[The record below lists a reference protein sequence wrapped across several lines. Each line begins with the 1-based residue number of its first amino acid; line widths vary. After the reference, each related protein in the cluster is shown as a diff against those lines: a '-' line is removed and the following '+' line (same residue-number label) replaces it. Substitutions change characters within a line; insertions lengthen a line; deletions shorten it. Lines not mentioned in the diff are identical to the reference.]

1 MTTAEF
7 IVAHRTDDPRQLA
20 LQASRFPDV
29 DMPYAL
35 SQIQGWQ
42 AARRKLPSF
51 AANQDIVY
59 PPHLSMEQCSSE
71 ATALYKAEAVRRLLD
86 SFKGEED
93 ASDKCYVASM
103 TDLTGGFGV
112 DFYFVSRHFRRAQ
125 YTERNA
131 ELCQV
136 VEHNLKVLGA
146 DNASVVCGDAVEQ
159 LRTIDPQTL
168 IFIDPARRDAHGA
181 RTFAISDCTPDVME
195 LLPDLRR
202 KARFVMIK
210 LSPMLDWHKA
220 VSDLHPLVTDVD
232 IVAVDGECKEL
243 LLTLDMK
250 RGDVHGDVQKE
261 GDEKNT
267 DGHDYLV
274 VRCADL
280 PSSSFAFRYTSDGGY
295 AIDVQHASQQ
305 DDMTSQSAALSPL
318 LTPDQTPSYLYEPN
332 ASVMKAGCFRELEL
346 TFGASQISA
355 NSHLF
360 TSEQLIPGFPG
371 RRFAVDAVT
380 SFNKRQLKD
389 ALRDV
394 TNANITVRN
403 FPMTV
408 AVLRK
413 KLKLKDG
420 GNTYIFATTT
430 DGGEHVLLITHKE

>member
-93 ASDKCYVASM
+93 ASDKGGEVSM

-112 DFYFVSRHFRRAQ
+112 DFYFVSRHFSRAQ

-159 LRTIDPQTL
+159 LQTIDPQTL

-195 LLPDLRR
+195 LLPSLRR
-202 KARFVMIK
+202 KARYVMIK

-250 RGDVHGDVQKE
+250 RGDAHKDDNKQVAS
-261 GDEKNT
+261 
-267 DGHDYLV
+267 HDYV
-274 VRCADL
+274 SVRCADL
-280 PSSSFAFRYTSDGGY
+280 PSSSFAFRYTSDGNY
-295 AIDVQHASQQ
+295 AID
-305 DDMTSQSAALSPL
+305 TSQPTDVASMSPL
-318 LTPDQTPSYLYEPN
+318 LSADHTPSYLYEPN

-346 TFGASQISA
+346 TFGARQISD

-360 TSEQLIPGFPG
+360 TSEQLISGFPG

-380 SFNKRQLKD
+380 SFNKRQLKE
-389 ALRDV
+389 ALRDI

-408 AVLRK
+408 AILRK

-420 GNTYIFATTT
+420 GDTYIFATTT
-430 DGGEHVLLITHKE
+430 AGGEHVLVITHKE

>member
-7 IVAHRTDDPRQLA
+7 IVTHRTDDPRQLA

-93 ASDKCYVASM
+93 ASGKGCGASM

-112 DFYFVSRHFRRAQ
+112 DFYFVSRHFSRAQ

-146 DNASVVCGDAVEQ
+146 DNATVVCGDAVDQ
-159 LRTIDPQTL
+159 LQTIDTQTL

-195 LLPDLRR
+195 LLPALRR
-202 KARFVMIK
+202 KARYVMIK

-250 RGDVHGDVQKE
+250 RGEAHKDDNKQAY
-261 GDEKNT
+261 
-267 DGHDYLV
+267 GHDYV
-274 VRCADL
+274 SVRCADL
-280 PSSSFAFRYTSDGGY
+280 PSSSFAFRYTSDGSY

-305 DDMTSQSAALSPL
+305 ADITPQNAMLSPL
-318 LTPDQTPSYLYEPN
+318 LSTDHTSAYLYEPN

-346 TFGASQISA
+346 TFGARQISD

-360 TSEQLIPGFPG
+360 TSEQLISGFPG
-371 RRFAVDAVT
+371 RRFAIDTVT
-380 SFNKRQLKD
+380 FFNKRQLKE

>member
-7 IVAHRTDDPRQLA
+7 IVAHRTDDLRQLA

-93 ASDKCYVASM
+93 ASGKGCGTSM

-112 DFYFVSRHFRRAQ
+112 DFYFVSRHFSRAQ

-159 LRTIDPQTL
+159 LQTIDPQTL

-195 LLPDLRR
+195 LLPALRR
-202 KARFVMIK
+202 KARYVMIK

-250 RGDVHGDVQKE
+250 RGGAHKDDNKQAASHYHVS
-261 GDEKNT
+261 
-267 DGHDYLV
+267 

-295 AIDVQHASQQ
+295 TIDTPQPTDVVS
-305 DDMTSQSAALSPL
+305 MSPL
-318 LTPDQTPSYLYEPN
+318 LSADHTPSYLYEPN

-346 TFGASQISA
+346 TFGARQISD

-360 TSEQLIPGFPG
+360 TSEQLISSFPG
-371 RRFAVDAVT
+371 RRFAVDTIT
-380 SFNKRQLKD
+380 SFNKRQLKE

-394 TNANITVRN
+394 ASANITVRN

-408 AVLRK
+408 AILRK

-420 GNTYIFATTT
+420 GDTYIFATTT
-430 DGGEHVLLITHKE
+430 AGGEHVLVITHKE

>member
-131 ELCQV
+131 ELCKV

-250 RGDVHGDVQKE
+250 RGDAHND
-261 GDEKNT
+261 DNT
-267 DGHDYLV
+267 QAAKHDYVV

-280 PSSSFAFRYTSDGGY
+280 PSSSFAFRYTSDGGC
-295 AIDVQHASQQ
+295 AIDTPQPTDVAS
-305 DDMTSQSAALSPL
+305 MSPL
-318 LTPDQTPSYLYEPN
+318 LGADHTPSYLYEPN

-346 TFGASQISA
+346 TFGARQISA

-371 RRFAVDAVT
+371 RRFAVDTVT
-380 SFNKRQLKD
+380 SFNKRQLKE
-389 ALRDV
+389 ALRNV
-394 TNANITVRN
+394 TSANITVRN

>member
-71 ATALYKAEAVRRLLD
+71 STALYKAEAVRRLMD

-93 ASDKCYVASM
+93 ASDKGCGDSM

-250 RGDVHGDVQKE
+250 RGDAHKDDNKQAY
-261 GDEKNT
+261 
-267 DGHDYLV
+267 GHDYV
-274 VRCADL
+274 SVRCADL
-280 PSSSFAFRYTSDGGY
+280 PSSSFAFRYTSDGSY
-295 AIDVQHASQQ
+295 AID
-305 DDMTSQSAALSPL
+305 TSQPIDVASMSPL
-318 LTPDQTPSYLYEPN
+318 LSADHTPSYLYEPN

-346 TFGASQISA
+346 MFGARQISD

-371 RRFAVDAVT
+371 RRFAVDTVT
-380 SFNKRQLKD
+380 SFNKRQLKE

-408 AVLRK
+408 AILRK

-420 GNTYIFATTT
+420 GDTYIFATTT
-430 DGGEHVLLITHKE
+430 ANGEHVLVITHKE

>member
-7 IVAHRTDDPRQLA
+7 IVAHRTDNPRQLA

-93 ASDKCYVASM
+93 ASDKGFGDSM

-112 DFYFVSRHFRRAQ
+112 DFYFVSRYFRRAQ

-131 ELCQV
+131 ELCKV

-250 RGDVHGDVQKE
+250 RGDAHND
-261 GDEKNT
+261 DNT
-267 DGHDYLV
+267 QAAKHDYV
-274 VRCADL
+274 GVRCADL
-280 PSSSFAFRYTSDGGY
+280 PSSSFAFRYTSDGGC
-295 AIDVQHASQQ
+295 AIDTPQPTDVAS
-305 DDMTSQSAALSPL
+305 MSPL
-318 LTPDQTPSYLYEPN
+318 LGADHTPSYLYEPN

-346 TFGASQISA
+346 TFGARQISD

-360 TSEQLIPGFPG
+360 TSEQLISGFPG
-371 RRFAVDAVT
+371 RRFAIDAVT

-389 ALRDV
+389 ALRNV
-394 TNANITVRN
+394 TSANITVRN

-420 GNTYIFATTT
+420 GDTYIFATTT

>member
-51 AANQDIVY
+51 AANEDIVY

-93 ASDKCYVASM
+93 ASDKGFGDSM

-146 DNASVVCGDAVEQ
+146 DNATVVCGDAVEQ
-159 LRTIDPQTL
+159 LQTIDPQTL

-195 LLPDLRR
+195 LLPALRR
-202 KARFVMIK
+202 KARYVMIK

-250 RGDVHGDVQKE
+250 RGGAHKDDNKQAAS
-261 GDEKNT
+261 
-267 DGHDYLV
+267 HDYV
-274 VRCADL
+274 SVRCADL

-295 AIDVQHASQQ
+295 AMDTPQPTDVAS
-305 DDMTSQSAALSPL
+305 MSSLLSA
-318 LTPDQTPSYLYEPN
+318 DHTPSYLYEPN

-346 TFGASQISA
+346 TFGARQISD

-360 TSEQLIPGFPG
+360 TSEQLISGFPG

-380 SFNKRQLKD
+380 SFNKRQLKE

-394 TNANITVRN
+394 ASANITVRN

-408 AVLRK
+408 AILRK

-420 GNTYIFATTT
+420 GDTYIFATTT
-430 DGGEHVLLITHKE
+430 AGGEHVLVITHKE

>member
-7 IVAHRTDDPRQLA
+7 IVAHRTDNPRQLA

-71 ATALYKAEAVRRLLD
+71 ATALYKAEAVRRLMD
-86 SFKGEED
+86 SFKREEE
-93 ASDKCYVASM
+93 ASSKGYGDSM

-112 DFYFVSRHFRRAQ
+112 DFYFVSRRFSRAQ

-159 LRTIDPQTL
+159 LQTIYPQTL

-195 LLPDLRR
+195 LLPELRR

-232 IVAVDGECKEL
+232 IVSVDGECKEL

-250 RGDVHGDVQKE
+250 RGDVHKD
-261 GDEKNT
+261 DNT
-267 DGHDYLV
+267 QAAKHDYV
-274 VRCADL
+274 GVRCADL
-280 PSSSFAFRYTSDGGY
+280 PSSSFSFRYTSDGGY
-295 AIDVQHASQQ
+295 AIDTPQPTDVASQQ
-305 DDMTSQSAALSPL
+305 DHIMSQSAALSPS
-318 LTPDQTPSYLYEPN
+318 LTPDHTPSYLYEPN

-360 TSEQLIPGFPG
+360 TSEQLISGFPG
-371 RRFAVDAVT
+371 RRFAIDAVT
-380 SFNKRQLKD
+380 SFNKRQLKE

>member
-131 ELCQV
+131 ELCKV

-146 DNASVVCGDAVEQ
+146 DNASVVCGGAVEQ

-250 RGDVHGDVQKE
+250 RGDAHND
-261 GDEKNT
+261 DNT
-267 DGHDYLV
+267 QAAKHDYVV

-280 PSSSFAFRYTSDGGY
+280 PSSSFAFRYTSDGGC
-295 AIDVQHASQQ
+295 AIDTPQPTDVAS
-305 DDMTSQSAALSPL
+305 MSPL
-318 LTPDQTPSYLYEPN
+318 LGADHTPSYLYEPN

-346 TFGASQISA
+346 TFGARQISA

-371 RRFAVDAVT
+371 RRFAVDTVT
-380 SFNKRQLKD
+380 SFNKRQLKE
-389 ALRDV
+389 ALRNV
-394 TNANITVRN
+394 TSANITVRN

>member
-93 ASDKCYVASM
+93 ASGKGCGTSM

-112 DFYFVSRHFRRAQ
+112 DFYFVSRHFSRAQ

-146 DNASVVCGDAVEQ
+146 DNATVVCGDAVEQ
-159 LRTIDPQTL
+159 LQTIDTQTL

-195 LLPDLRR
+195 LLPALRR
-202 KARFVMIK
+202 KARYVMIK

-250 RGDVHGDVQKE
+250 RGDAHKD
-261 GDEKNT
+261 DNT
-267 DGHDYLV
+267 QAASHDYV
-274 VRCADL
+274 SVRCADL

-295 AIDVQHASQQ
+295 AID
-305 DDMTSQSAALSPL
+305 TSQPTDVASMSPL
-318 LTPDQTPSYLYEPN
+318 LSADQTPSYLYEPN

-346 TFGASQISA
+346 TFGARQISD

-360 TSEQLIPGFPG
+360 TSERLIQGFPG
-371 RRFAVDAVT
+371 RRFAVDTVT
-380 SFNKRQLKD
+380 SFNKRQLKE
-389 ALRDV
+389 ALRNV
-394 TNANITVRN
+394 TSANITVRN

-408 AVLRK
+408 AILRK

-420 GNTYIFATTT
+420 GDTYIFATTT
-430 DGGEHVLLITHKE
+430 AGGEHVLVITHKE

>member
-86 SFKGEED
+86 SFKGEEG
-93 ASDKCYVASM
+93 ASDKGCEASM

-112 DFYFVSRHFRRAQ
+112 DFYFVSRHFSRAQ

-146 DNASVVCGDAVEQ
+146 DNATVVCGDAVEQ
-159 LRTIDPQTL
+159 LQTIDPQTL

-195 LLPDLRR
+195 LLPALRR
-202 KARFVMIK
+202 KARYVMIK

-250 RGDVHGDVQKE
+250 RAEAHGDVHKE
-261 GDEKNT
+261 DDEKNV
-267 DGHDYLV
+267 DSHDYV
-274 VRCADL
+274 SVRCTDL
-280 PSSSFAFRYTSDGGY
+280 PSSSFAFRYTSDGSY

-305 DDMTSQSAALSPL
+305 SDITPQSAMLSPL
-318 LTPDQTPSYLYEPN
+318 LSADHTPSYLYEPN

-346 TFGASQISA
+346 TFGARQISD

-360 TSEQLIPGFPG
+360 TSEQLIQGFPG
-371 RRFAVDAVT
+371 RRFAVDTVT
-380 SFNKRQLKD
+380 SFNKRQLKE
-389 ALRDV
+389 ALRNV
-394 TNANITVRN
+394 ASANITVRN

-408 AVLRK
+408 AILRK

-420 GNTYIFATTT
+420 GDTYIFATTT
-430 DGGEHVLLITHKE
+430 AGGEHVLVITHKE

>member
-1 MTTAEF
+1 MTTVEF

-93 ASDKCYVASM
+93 ASDKGGEVSM

-112 DFYFVSRHFRRAQ
+112 DFYFVSRHFSRAQ

-146 DNASVVCGDAVEQ
+146 DNATVVCGDAVEQ
-159 LRTIDPQTL
+159 LQTIAPQTL

-195 LLPDLRR
+195 LLPALRR

-250 RGDVHGDVQKE
+250 RGDAHKDDNKQV
-261 GDEKNT
+261 
-267 DGHDYLV
+267 DGRDYV
-274 VRCADL
+274 SVRCADL
-280 PSSSFAFRYTSDGGY
+280 PSSSFAFRYTSDGSY
-295 AIDVQHASQQ
+295 AID
-305 DDMTSQSAALSPL
+305 TSQPIDVASMSPL
-318 LTPDQTPSYLYEPN
+318 LSADHTPSYLYEPN

-346 TFGASQISA
+346 TFGARQISD

-360 TSEQLIPGFPG
+360 TSEQLVQGFPG
-371 RRFAVDAVT
+371 RRFAVDTVT
-380 SFNKRQLKD
+380 SFNKRQLKE

-394 TNANITVRN
+394 ASANITVRN

-408 AVLRK
+408 AILRK

-420 GNTYIFATTT
+420 GDTYIFATTT
-430 DGGEHVLLITHKE
+430 AGGEHVLVITHKE

>member
-93 ASDKCYVASM
+93 ASEKGCEASM

-112 DFYFVSRHFRRAQ
+112 DFYFVSRHFSRAQ

-159 LRTIDPQTL
+159 LQTIDPQTL

-195 LLPDLRR
+195 LLPALRR

-250 RGDVHGDVQKE
+250 RGEAHKDDNKQVAS
-261 GDEKNT
+261 
-267 DGHDYLV
+267 HDYV
-274 VRCADL
+274 SVRCADL
-280 PSSSFAFRYTSDGGY
+280 PSSSFAFRYTSDGSY
-295 AIDVQHASQQ
+295 AID
-305 DDMTSQSAALSPL
+305 TSQPTDVASMSPL
-318 LTPDQTPSYLYEPN
+318 LSADHTPSYLYEPN
-332 ASVMKAGCFRELEL
+332 ASVMKAGCFCELEL
-346 TFGASQISA
+346 TFGARQISD

-360 TSEQLIPGFPG
+360 TSEQLVQGFPG
-371 RRFAVDAVT
+371 RRFAVDTVT
-380 SFNKRQLKD
+380 SFNKRQLKE
-389 ALRDV
+389 ALRNV
-394 TNANITVRN
+394 ASANITVRN

-408 AVLRK
+408 AILRK

-420 GNTYIFATTT
+420 GDTYIFATTT
-430 DGGEHVLLITHKE
+430 AGGEHVLVITHKE

>member
-71 ATALYKAEAVRRLLD
+71 ATALYKAEAVRRLMD
-86 SFKGEED
+86 SFKREED
-93 ASDKCYVASM
+93 ASNKGYGYSM

-112 DFYFVSRHFRRAQ
+112 DFYFVSRHFSRAQ

-250 RGDVHGDVQKE
+250 RGDVHKD
-261 GDEKNT
+261 DNT
-267 DGHDYLV
+267 QATKYDYV
-274 VRCADL
+274 GVRCADL

-295 AIDVQHASQQ
+295 AIDIQQPTDAASQQ
-305 DDMTSQSAALSPL
+305 DHIMSQSVALSPL
-318 LTPDQTPSYLYEPN
+318 LTPDHTPSYIYEPN

-346 TFGASQISA
+346 TFSARQISD

-360 TSEQLIPGFPG
+360 TSEQLISGFPG
-371 RRFAVDAVT
+371 RRFAIDAVT
-380 SFNKRQLKD
+380 SFNKRQLKE

-394 TNANITVRN
+394 TSANITVRN

>member
-93 ASDKCYVASM
+93 ASDKGCGASM

-112 DFYFVSRHFRRAQ
+112 DFYFVSRHFSRAQ

-146 DNASVVCGDAVEQ
+146 DNATVVCGDAVEQ
-159 LRTIDPQTL
+159 LQTIDTQTL

-195 LLPDLRR
+195 LLPALRR

-250 RGDVHGDVQKE
+250 RGEAHGDVQKE
-261 GDEKNT
+261 DDEKNVC
-267 DGHDYLV
+267 GHDYV
-274 VRCADL
+274 SVRCADL
-280 PSSSFAFRYTSDGGY
+280 PSSSFAFRYTSDGNY
-295 AIDVQHASQQ
+295 SINVQPVSQQ
-305 DDMTSQSAALSPL
+305 DDITPQSATLAPL
-318 LTPDQTPSYLYEPN
+318 LSADHTPSYLYEPN

-346 TFGASQISA
+346 TFGASQISD

-360 TSEQLIPGFPG
+360 TSEQLICGFPG

-380 SFNKRQLKD
+380 SFNKRQLKE

-394 TNANITVRN
+394 ASANITVRN

-408 AVLRK
+408 AILRK

-420 GNTYIFATTT
+420 GDTYIFATTT
-430 DGGEHVLLITHKE
+430 AGGEHVLVITHKE

>member
-93 ASDKCYVASM
+93 ASDKGCGASM

-112 DFYFVSRHFRRAQ
+112 DFYFVSRHFSRAQ

-146 DNASVVCGDAVEQ
+146 DNATVVCGDAVEQ
-159 LRTIDPQTL
+159 LQTIDTQTL

-195 LLPDLRR
+195 LLPALRR
-202 KARFVMIK
+202 KARYVMIK

-250 RGDVHGDVQKE
+250 LGGAHKDDNKQAAS
-261 GDEKNT
+261 
-267 DGHDYLV
+267 HDYV
-274 VRCADL
+274 SVRCADL

-295 AIDVQHASQQ
+295 AMDTPQPTDVAS
-305 DDMTSQSAALSPL
+305 MSSLLSA
-318 LTPDQTPSYLYEPN
+318 DHTPSYLYEPN

-346 TFGASQISA
+346 TFGARQISD

-360 TSEQLIPGFPG
+360 TSEQLISGFPG
-371 RRFAVDAVT
+371 RRFAIDTVT
-380 SFNKRQLKD
+380 SFNKRQLKE

-408 AVLRK
+408 AILRK

-420 GNTYIFATTT
+420 GDTYIFATTT
-430 DGGEHVLLITHKE
+430 ANGEHVLLITHKE

>member
-93 ASDKCYVASM
+93 ASDKGCEASM

-112 DFYFVSRHFRRAQ
+112 DFYFVSRHFSRAQ

-146 DNASVVCGDAVEQ
+146 DNATVVCGDAVEQ
-159 LRTIDPQTL
+159 LQTIDTQTL

-195 LLPDLRR
+195 LLPALRR
-202 KARFVMIK
+202 KARYVMIK

-250 RGDVHGDVQKE
+250 RGGAHKGD
-261 GDEKNT
+261 NT
-267 DGHDYLV
+267 QAYGHDYV
-274 VRCADL
+274 SVRCADF
-280 PSSSFAFRYTSDGGY
+280 PSSSFAFRYTSDGSY
-295 AIDVQHASQQ
+295 AID
-305 DDMTSQSAALSPL
+305 TSQPTDVASMSPL
-318 LTPDQTPSYLYEPN
+318 LSADHTPSYLYEPN
-332 ASVMKAGCFRELEL
+332 ASVMKAGCFCELEL
-346 TFGASQISA
+346 TFGARQISD

-360 TSEQLIPGFPG
+360 TSEQLISGFPG
-371 RRFAVDAVT
+371 RRFAVDTVT
-380 SFNKRQLKD
+380 SFNKRQLKE
-389 ALRDV
+389 ALRNV
-394 TNANITVRN
+394 ASANITVRN

-408 AVLRK
+408 AILRK

-420 GNTYIFATTT
+420 GDTYIFATTT
-430 DGGEHVLLITHKE
+430 AGGEHVLVITHKE

>member
-1 MTTAEF
+1 MTTVEF

-86 SFKGEED
+86 SFKSEED
-93 ASDKCYVASM
+93 ASGKGCGTSM

-112 DFYFVSRHFRRAQ
+112 DFYFVSRHFSRAQ

-146 DNASVVCGDAVEQ
+146 DNATVVCGDAVEQ
-159 LRTIDPQTL
+159 LQTIDPQTL

-195 LLPDLRR
+195 LLPALRR
-202 KARFVMIK
+202 KARYVMIK

-220 VSDLHPLVTDVD
+220 VSDLHPLVTEVD

-250 RGDVHGDVQKE
+250 RGDVQKE
-261 GDEKNT
+261 DDEKKVC
-267 DGHDYLV
+267 GHDYV
-274 VRCADL
+274 SVRCADI
-280 PSSSFAFRYTSDGGY
+280 PSSSFAFRYTSDGSY

-305 DDMTSQSAALSPL
+305 DDITPQSATLSPL
-318 LTPDQTPSYLYEPN
+318 LSADHTPSYLYEPN

-346 TFGASQISA
+346 TFGARQISD

-360 TSEQLIPGFPG
+360 TSERLISGFPG
-371 RRFAVDAVT
+371 RRFAVDTVT
-380 SFNKRQLKD
+380 SFNKRQLKE
-389 ALRDV
+389 ALRDI

-408 AVLRK
+408 AILRK

-420 GNTYIFATTT
+420 GDTYIFATTT
-430 DGGEHVLLITHKE
+430 ANGEHVLVITHKE

>member
-71 ATALYKAEAVRRLLD
+71 ATALYKAEAVRRLMD
-86 SFKGEED
+86 SFKREED
-93 ASDKCYVASM
+93 ASSKDYVDSM

-136 VEHNLKVLGA
+136 VEQNLQVLGA
-146 DNASVVCGDAVEQ
+146 DNATVVCGDAVEQ

-202 KARFVMIK
+202 NARFVMIK

-250 RGDVHGDVQKE
+250 RGDAHKD
-261 GDEKNT
+261 DNT
-267 DGHDYLV
+267 QAAKHDYV
-274 VRCADL
+274 GVRCADL

-295 AIDVQHASQQ
+295 AIDIQQPTDAASQQ
-305 DDMTSQSAALSPL
+305 DHIMSQSAALSPF
-318 LTPDQTPSYLYEPN
+318 LTPDHTPSYLYEPN

-346 TFGASQISA
+346 TFGARQISA

-360 TSEQLIPGFPG
+360 TSEQLISGFPG
-371 RRFAVDAVT
+371 RRFAIDAVT
-380 SFNKRQLKD
+380 SFNKRQLKE

-394 TNANITVRN
+394 TSANITVRN

>member
-71 ATALYKAEAVRRLLD
+71 ATALYKAEAVRRLMD

-93 ASDKCYVASM
+93 ASDKGRGTSM

-112 DFYFVSRHFRRAQ
+112 DFYFVSRHFSRAQ

-131 ELCQV
+131 ELCKV

-146 DNASVVCGDAVEQ
+146 DNATVVCGDAVEQ
-159 LRTIDPQTL
+159 LQTIDPQTL

-195 LLPDLRR
+195 LLPALRR
-202 KARFVMIK
+202 KARYVMIK

-250 RGDVHGDVQKE
+250 RGDAHKD
-261 GDEKNT
+261 DNT
-267 DGHDYLV
+267 QAASHDYV
-274 VRCADL
+274 SVRCADL

-295 AIDVQHASQQ
+295 AID
-305 DDMTSQSAALSPL
+305 TSQPTDVASMSPL
-318 LTPDQTPSYLYEPN
+318 LSADHTPSYLYEPN

-346 TFGASQISA
+346 TFGARQISD

-360 TSEQLIPGFPG
+360 TSEQLISGFPG

-380 SFNKRQLKD
+380 SFNKRQLKE

-394 TNANITVRN
+394 ASANITVRN

-408 AVLRK
+408 AILRK

-420 GNTYIFATTT
+420 GDTYIFATTT
-430 DGGEHVLLITHKE
+430 AGGEHVLLITHKE

>member
-93 ASDKCYVASM
+93 ASDKGGEVSM

-112 DFYFVSRHFRRAQ
+112 DFYFVSRHFSRAQ

-195 LLPDLRR
+195 LLPSLRR
-202 KARFVMIK
+202 KARYVMIK

-250 RGDVHGDVQKE
+250 RGDAHKDDNKQVAS
-261 GDEKNT
+261 
-267 DGHDYLV
+267 HDYV
-274 VRCADL
+274 SVRCADL
-280 PSSSFAFRYTSDGGY
+280 PSSSFAFRYTSDGNY
-295 AIDVQHASQQ
+295 AID
-305 DDMTSQSAALSPL
+305 TSQPTDVASMSPL
-318 LTPDQTPSYLYEPN
+318 LSADHTPSYLYEPN

-346 TFGASQISA
+346 TFGARQISD

-360 TSEQLIPGFPG
+360 TSERLIQGFPG
-371 RRFAVDAVT
+371 RRFAVDTVT
-380 SFNKRQLKD
+380 SFNKRQLKE
-389 ALRDV
+389 ALRNV
-394 TNANITVRN
+394 TSANITVRN

-408 AVLRK
+408 AILRK

-420 GNTYIFATTT
+420 GDTYIFATTT
-430 DGGEHVLLITHKE
+430 AGGEHVFVITHKE

>member
-20 LQASRFPDV
+20 LQTSRFPDV

-42 AARRKLPSF
+42 AAKRKLPSF

-93 ASDKCYVASM
+93 ASDKGCGDSM

-112 DFYFVSRHFRRAQ
+112 DFYFVSRHFHRAQ

-168 IFIDPARRDAHGA
+168 IFIDPARRDVHGA

-220 VSDLHPLVTDVD
+220 ASDLHPLVTDVD

-250 RGDVHGDVQKE
+250 RGDVHKAD
-261 GDEKNT
+261 NT
-267 DGHDYLV
+267 QAAKHDYV
-274 VRCADL
+274 GVRCADL
-280 PSSSFAFRYTSDGGY
+280 PSSSFSFLYTSDCGY
-295 AIDVQHASQQ
+295 VIDVQHASQQ
-305 DDMTSQSAALSPL
+305 DDMTSHNAMLSPL
-318 LTPDQTPSYLYEPN
+318 LGADHTPSYLYEPN

-346 TFGASQISA
+346 TFGARQISD

-371 RRFAVDAVT
+371 RRFAIDTVT

-394 TNANITVRN
+394 TSANITVRN

-420 GNTYIFATTT
+420 GDTYIFATTT

>member
-93 ASDKCYVASM
+93 ASGKGCGTSM

-112 DFYFVSRHFRRAQ
+112 DFYFVSRHFSRAQ

-146 DNASVVCGDAVEQ
+146 DKATVVCGDAVEQ
-159 LRTIDPQTL
+159 LQTIDPQTL

-195 LLPDLRR
+195 LLPALRR
-202 KARFVMIK
+202 KARYVMIK

-250 RGDVHGDVQKE
+250 RGEAHKDDNKQA
-261 GDEKNT
+261 
-267 DGHDYLV
+267 DGHDYV
-274 VRCADL
+274 SVRCADL
-280 PSSSFAFRYTSDGGY
+280 PSSSFAFRYTSDGSY
-295 AIDVQHASQQ
+295 AIDTLQPIDVAS
-305 DDMTSQSAALSPL
+305 MSPL
-318 LTPDQTPSYLYEPN
+318 LSADHTPSYLYEPN

-346 TFGASQISA
+346 TFGARQISD

-360 TSEQLIPGFPG
+360 TSEQLISGFPG
-371 RRFAVDAVT
+371 RRFAVDTVT
-380 SFNKRQLKD
+380 SFNKRQLKE

-394 TNANITVRN
+394 ASANITVRN

-408 AVLRK
+408 AILRK

-420 GNTYIFATTT
+420 GDTYIFATTT
-430 DGGEHVLLITHKE
+430 AGGEHVLVITHKE

>member
-1 MTTAEF
+1 
-7 IVAHRTDDPRQLA
+7 
-20 LQASRFPDV
+20 
-29 DMPYAL
+29 
-35 SQIQGWQ
+35 
-42 AARRKLPSF
+42 
-51 AANQDIVY
+51 
-59 PPHLSMEQCSSE
+59 
-71 ATALYKAEAVRRLLD
+71 
-86 SFKGEED
+86 
-93 ASDKCYVASM
+93 M

-250 RGDVHGDVQKE
+250 RGDAHKAD
-261 GDEKNT
+261 NT
-267 DGHDYLV
+267 QAAKHDYV
-274 VRCADL
+274 FVRCADL
-280 PSSSFAFRYTSDGGY
+280 PSSSFAFRYTSDGSY
-295 AIDVQHASQQ
+295 AIDIQQPTDAASQQ
-305 DDMTSQSAALSPL
+305 DHIMSQSAALSPL
-318 LTPDQTPSYLYEPN
+318 LTPDHTPSYLYEPN

-346 TFGASQISA
+346 TFGARQISA

-371 RRFAVDAVT
+371 RRFAIDAVT
-380 SFNKRQLKD
+380 SFNKRQLKE

-394 TNANITVRN
+394 TSANITVRN

-420 GNTYIFATTT
+420 GDTFIFATTT

>member
-7 IVAHRTDDPRQLA
+7 IVAHRTDNPRQLA

-71 ATALYKAEAVRRLLD
+71 ATALYKAEAVRRLMD
-86 SFKGEED
+86 SFKREEE
-93 ASDKCYVASM
+93 ASSKGYGDSM

-112 DFYFVSRHFRRAQ
+112 DFYFVSRRFSRAQ

-159 LRTIDPQTL
+159 LQTIYPQTL

-195 LLPDLRR
+195 LLPELRR
-202 KARFVMIK
+202 KARYVMIK

-250 RGDVHGDVQKE
+250 RGDAHND
-261 GDEKNT
+261 DNT
-267 DGHDYLV
+267 QAAKHDYVV

-280 PSSSFAFRYTSDGGY
+280 PSSSFAFRYTSDGGC
-295 AIDVQHASQQ
+295 AIDTPQPTDVAS
-305 DDMTSQSAALSPL
+305 MSPL
-318 LTPDQTPSYLYEPN
+318 LGADHTPSYLYEPN

-346 TFGASQISA
+346 MFGARQISD

>member
-93 ASDKCYVASM
+93 ASDKGCEASM

-112 DFYFVSRHFRRAQ
+112 DFYFVSRHFSRAQ

-146 DNASVVCGDAVEQ
+146 DNATVVCGDAVEQ
-159 LRTIDPQTL
+159 LRVIDPQTL

-195 LLPDLRR
+195 LLPALRR
-202 KARFVMIK
+202 KARYVMIK

-250 RGDVHGDVQKE
+250 RGEAHGDVQKE
-261 GDEKNT
+261 DDEKKAC
-267 DGHDYLV
+267 GHYYV
-274 VRCADL
+274 SVRCADL
-280 PSSSFAFRYTSDGGY
+280 PSSSFAFRYTSDGGC
-295 AIDVQHASQQ
+295 AID
-305 DDMTSQSAALSPL
+305 TSQPTDVASMSPL
-318 LTPDQTPSYLYEPN
+318 LSADHTPSYLYEPN

-346 TFGASQISA
+346 TFGARQISD

-360 TSEQLIPGFPG
+360 TSEQLICGFPG

-380 SFNKRQLKD
+380 SFNKRQLKE
-389 ALRDV
+389 ALRDIA
-394 TNANITVRN
+394 NANITVRN

-408 AVLRK
+408 AILRK

-420 GNTYIFATTT
+420 GDTYIFATTT
-430 DGGEHVLLITHKE
+430 AGGEHVLVITHKE

>member
-7 IVAHRTDDPRQLA
+7 IVAHRTDNPRQLA

-93 ASDKCYVASM
+93 ASDKGFGDSM

-112 DFYFVSRHFRRAQ
+112 DFYFVSRYFRRAQ

-131 ELCQV
+131 ELCKV

-250 RGDVHGDVQKE
+250 RGDAHND
-261 GDEKNT
+261 DNT
-267 DGHDYLV
+267 QAAKHDYV
-274 VRCADL
+274 GVRCADL
-280 PSSSFAFRYTSDGGY
+280 PSSSFAFRYTSDGGC
-295 AIDVQHASQQ
+295 AIDTPQPTDVAS
-305 DDMTSQSAALSPL
+305 MSPL
-318 LTPDQTPSYLYEPN
+318 LGADHTPSYLYEPN

-346 TFGASQISA
+346 TFGARQISD

-360 TSEQLIPGFPG
+360 TSEQLISGFPG
-371 RRFAVDAVT
+371 RRFAIDAVT

-389 ALRDV
+389 ALRNV
-394 TNANITVRN
+394 TSANITVRN

>member
-86 SFKGEED
+86 SFKGEEG
-93 ASDKCYVASM
+93 ASDKGCEASM

-112 DFYFVSRHFRRAQ
+112 DFYFVSRHFSRAQ

-146 DNASVVCGDAVEQ
+146 DNATVVCGDAVEQ
-159 LRTIDPQTL
+159 LRVIDPQTL

-195 LLPDLRR
+195 LLPALRR

-250 RGDVHGDVQKE
+250 RGEAHGDVQKE
-261 GDEKNT
+261 DDEKNVC
-267 DGHDYLV
+267 GHDYV
-274 VRCADL
+274 SVRCADL
-280 PSSSFAFRYTSDGGY
+280 PSSSFAFRYTSDGNY
-295 AIDVQHASQQ
+295 SINVQPVSQQ
-305 DDMTSQSAALSPL
+305 DDITPQSATLAPL
-318 LTPDQTPSYLYEPN
+318 LSADHTPSYLYEPN

-346 TFGASQISA
+346 TFGASQISD

-360 TSEQLIPGFPG
+360 TSEQLICGFPG
-371 RRFAVDAVT
+371 RRFAVDTVT
-380 SFNKRQLKD
+380 SFNKRQLKE

-394 TNANITVRN
+394 TSANITVRN

-408 AVLRK
+408 AILRK

-420 GNTYIFATTT
+420 GDTYIFATTT
-430 DGGEHVLLITHKE
+430 AGGEHVLVITHKE

>member
-1 MTTAEF
+1 
-7 IVAHRTDDPRQLA
+7 
-20 LQASRFPDV
+20 
-29 DMPYAL
+29 
-35 SQIQGWQ
+35 
-42 AARRKLPSF
+42 
-51 AANQDIVY
+51 
-59 PPHLSMEQCSSE
+59 MEQ
-71 ATALYKAEAVRRLLD
+71 L
-86 SFKGEED
+86 
-93 ASDKCYVASM
+93 
-103 TDLTGGFGV
+103 
-112 DFYFVSRHFRRAQ
+112 H
-125 YTERNA
+125 
-131 ELCQV
+131 
-136 VEHNLKVLGA
+136 
-146 DNASVVCGDAVEQ
+146 
-159 LRTIDPQTL
+159 TIDPQTL

-250 RGDVHGDVQKE
+250 RGDAHGDVQKE

-267 DGHDYLV
+267 DGHDYV
-274 VRCADL
+274 SVRCADL

-305 DDMTSQSAALSPL
+305 DDMTSHNAMLSPL
-318 LTPDQTPSYLYEPN
+318 LGADHTPSFLYEPN

-346 TFGASQISA
+346 TFGARQISD

-360 TSEQLIPGFPG
+360 TSEQLIQGFPG
-371 RRFAVDAVT
+371 RWFAIDTVT
-380 SFNKRQLKD
+380 SFNKRQLKE

-394 TNANITVRN
+394 TSANITVRN

>member
-93 ASDKCYVASM
+93 ASDKGCGASM

-112 DFYFVSRHFRRAQ
+112 DFYFVSRHFSRAQ

-146 DNASVVCGDAVEQ
+146 DNATVVCGDAVEQ
-159 LRTIDPQTL
+159 LQTIDTQTL

-195 LLPDLRR
+195 LLPALRR
-202 KARFVMIK
+202 KARYVMIK

-250 RGDVHGDVQKE
+250 LGGAHKDDNKQAAS
-261 GDEKNT
+261 
-267 DGHDYLV
+267 HDYV
-274 VRCADL
+274 SVRCADL
-280 PSSSFAFRYTSDGGY
+280 PSSSFAFRYTSDGSY
-295 AIDVQHASQQ
+295 AID
-305 DDMTSQSAALSPL
+305 TSQPIDVASMSSLLSA
-318 LTPDQTPSYLYEPN
+318 DHTPSYLYEPN

-346 TFGASQISA
+346 TFGARQISD

-360 TSEQLIPGFPG
+360 TSEQLISGFPG

-380 SFNKRQLKD
+380 SFNKRQLKE

-394 TNANITVRN
+394 ASANITVRN

-408 AVLRK
+408 AILRK

-420 GNTYIFATTT
+420 GDTYIFATTT
-430 DGGEHVLLITHKE
+430 AGGEHVLVITHKE

>member
-71 ATALYKAEAVRRLLD
+71 ATALYKAEAVRRLMD
-86 SFKGEED
+86 SFKREEE
-93 ASDKCYVASM
+93 ASSKGYGDSM

-112 DFYFVSRHFRRAQ
+112 DFYFVSRRFSRAQ

-159 LRTIDPQTL
+159 LQTIYPQTL

-195 LLPDLRR
+195 LLPELRR
-202 KARFVMIK
+202 KARYVMIK

-250 RGDVHGDVQKE
+250 RGDAHND
-261 GDEKNT
+261 DNT
-267 DGHDYLV
+267 QAAKHDYVV

-280 PSSSFAFRYTSDGGY
+280 PSSSFAFRYTSDGGC
-295 AIDVQHASQQ
+295 AIDTPQSTDVAS
-305 DDMTSQSAALSPL
+305 MSPL
-318 LTPDQTPSYLYEPN
+318 LGADHTPSYLYEPN

-346 TFGASQISA
+346 TFGARQISA

-360 TSEQLIPGFPG
+360 TSEQLIPDFPG
-371 RRFAVDAVT
+371 RRFAIDTVT
-380 SFNKRQLKD
+380 SFNKRQLKE

-394 TNANITVRN
+394 TSANITVRN

>member
-131 ELCQV
+131 ELCKV

-195 LLPDLRR
+195 LLPSLRR
-202 KARFVMIK
+202 KARYVMIK

-250 RGDVHGDVQKE
+250 RGDAHKDDNKQVAS
-261 GDEKNT
+261 
-267 DGHDYLV
+267 HDYV
-274 VRCADL
+274 SVRCADL
-280 PSSSFAFRYTSDGGY
+280 PSSSFAFRYTSDGNY
-295 AIDVQHASQQ
+295 AID
-305 DDMTSQSAALSPL
+305 TSQPTDVASMSPL
-318 LTPDQTPSYLYEPN
+318 LSADHTPSYLYEPN

-346 TFGASQISA
+346 TFGASQISD

-360 TSEQLIPGFPG
+360 TSEQLVQGFPG
-371 RRFAVDAVT
+371 RRFAVDTVT
-380 SFNKRQLKD
+380 SFNKRQLKE

-394 TNANITVRN
+394 ASANITVRN

-408 AVLRK
+408 AILRK

-420 GNTYIFATTT
+420 GDTYIFATTT
-430 DGGEHVLLITHKE
+430 AGGEHVLVITHKE

>member
-93 ASDKCYVASM
+93 ASDKGGEVSM

-112 DFYFVSRHFRRAQ
+112 DFYFVSRHFSRAQ

-159 LRTIDPQTL
+159 LQTIDPQTL

-195 LLPDLRR
+195 LLPSLRR
-202 KARFVMIK
+202 KARYVMIK

-250 RGDVHGDVQKE
+250 RGDAHKDDNKQVAS
-261 GDEKNT
+261 
-267 DGHDYLV
+267 HDYV
-274 VRCADL
+274 SVRCADL
-280 PSSSFAFRYTSDGGY
+280 PSSSFAFRYTSDGNY
-295 AIDVQHASQQ
+295 AID
-305 DDMTSQSAALSPL
+305 TSQPTDVASMSPL
-318 LTPDQTPSYLYEPN
+318 LSADHTPSYLYEPN

-346 TFGASQISA
+346 TFGARQISD

-360 TSEQLIPGFPG
+360 TSERLIQGFPG
-371 RRFAVDAVT
+371 RRFAVDTVT
-380 SFNKRQLKD
+380 SFNKRQLKE
-389 ALRDV
+389 ALRNV
-394 TNANITVRN
+394 TSANITVRN

-408 AVLRK
+408 AILRK

-420 GNTYIFATTT
+420 GDTYIFATTT
-430 DGGEHVLLITHKE
+430 AGGEHVLVITHKE